1 MISKKDIK
9 GEGDDDDDEKYT
21 LTPNTEDR
29 YRRIDQEYARVMTGT
44 QKVYIMSFYQED
56 IDQFKFCNI
65 MEVISF
71 L

>member
-21 LTPNTEDR
+21 LTPTTEDR

-44 QKVYIMSFYQED
+44 QKVYIMSF
-56 IDQFKFCNI
+56 IRRTL
-65 MEVISF
+65 ISLNF
-71 L
+71 II